1 MHDGLTNA
9 ERQMYRLLETS
20 DNLVNEFKNL
30 NQLLFQINE
39 TLVKMYVANNRH
51 QKESMDKLQAL
62 FAILQKSRNGEAPHE
77 E

>member
-39 TLVKMYVANNRH
+39 TLIKMLVANNRH
-51 QKESMDKLQAL
+51 QKEGMDKLQEL
-62 FAILQKSRNGEAPHE
+62 FALQADRRGGSSNDG
-77 E
+77 